1 MRQKCKL
8 SLALFGEILSSIHT
22 VFFNVLAVEADVTCA
37 DFRADS
43 MAMEL
48 LPMMKLTTLAGRGLS
63 PSVLSFK

>member
-1 MRQKCKL
+1 
-8 SLALFGEILSSIHT
+8 LSSIHT